1 MKCKREENTENGK
14 KDSSNS
20 MCAWFVSRAF
30 PRGEAFFSLCLP
42 LSPLA
47 SARSIVQAVGE
58 TEPFPSPCAARS
70 TWKLFSAPARFCP
83 VLVGTQTNKLSG
95 LIKILSDVAGRARGQ
110 TMSFRRINR
119 NADLL
124 FPRSFLFS
132 PFVFPSIFCFLFPL
146 LPFFFLSSS
155 FFFYNSSIPTN
166 YDTHTYTAGHVARY
180 TSVVVSRTRR
190 FDGCFS
196 RASLFLSP
204 FTATQSSD
212 VFLSLPE
219 SPSLTLFSG
228 RRFFFSPRFFLRIF
242 LPPCPI

>member
-1 MKCKREENTENGK
+1 MKCKREENTGNGK

-30 PRGEAFFSLCLP
+30 PRREAFFSLCLP

-58 TEPFPSPCAARS
+58 TEPFPSPCATRS

-119 NADLL
+119 NADLF
-124 FPRSFLFS
+124 FPPSFFLLSFFPPSSVFSFPFLLSFSFFLF
-132 PFVFPSIFCFLFPL
+132 
-146 LPFFFLSSS
+146 FFFL
-155 FFFYNSSIPTN
+155 
-166 YDTHTYTAGHVARY
+166 
-180 TSVVVSRTRR
+180 
-190 FDGCFS
+190 
-196 RASLFLSP
+196 
-204 FTATQSSD
+204 
-212 VFLSLPE
+212 
-219 SPSLTLFSG
+219 
-228 RRFFFSPRFFLRIF
+228 
-242 LPPCPI
+242 

>member
-1 MKCKREENTENGK
+1 MKCKREENTGNGK

-30 PRGEAFFSLCLP
+30 PRREAFFSLCLP

-119 NADLL
+119 NASLL
-124 FPRSFLFS
+124 FPRSFLPSFFS
-132 PFVFPSIFCFLFPL
+132 FRFSSIFCFLFPL
-146 LPFFFLSSS
+146 LPFL
-155 FFFYNSSIPTN
+155 FFFFFIIRRFQLIT
-166 YDTHTYTAGHVARY
+166 T
-180 TSVVVSRTRR
+180 RTRIQR
-190 FDGCFS
+190 V
-196 RASLFLSP
+196 
-204 FTATQSSD
+204 T
-212 VFLSLPE
+212 
-219 SPSLTLFSG
+219 
-228 RRFFFSPRFFLRIF
+228 
-242 LPPCPI
+242 

>member
-1 MKCKREENTENGK
+1 MKCKREENTGNGK

-30 PRGEAFFSLCLP
+30 PRREAFFSLCLP

-119 NADLL
+119 NASLL
-124 FPRSFLFS
+124 FPRSFLPFF

-146 LPFFFLSSS
+146 LPFFFPSPSS
-155 FFFYNSSIPTN
+155 FFFIIRRFQLIT
-166 YDTHTYTAGHVARY
+166 T
-180 TSVVVSRTRR
+180 RTRIQR
-190 FDGCFS
+190 V
-196 RASLFLSP
+196 
-204 FTATQSSD
+204 T
-212 VFLSLPE
+212 
-219 SPSLTLFSG
+219 
-228 RRFFFSPRFFLRIF
+228 
-242 LPPCPI
+242 